1 MKFTDENIAEAFDQA
16 QQKLLNS
23 DYCKGK
29 DASELILDGYFINRM
44 SDLVRAY
51 DLLEDLTAYEDE
63 PYWAKGVREFSE
75 QEMVDFLFE
84 VSYDDDVISVWI
96 STDDNWETEA
106 TDRLERILRQMTKQQ
121 QSIPVIGVLLFFT
134 NCKIYCVKPLT
145 YSIYNG
151 II

>member
-29 DASELILDGYFINRM
+29 DASELILDGYCINRM

-84 VSYDDDVISVWI
+84 VSYDDDVISAWI

-106 TDRLERILRQMTKQQ
+106 TDRLERILRQMTK
-121 QSIPVIGVLLFFT
+121 
-134 NCKIYCVKPLT
+134 
-145 YSIYNG
+145 
-151 II
+151 